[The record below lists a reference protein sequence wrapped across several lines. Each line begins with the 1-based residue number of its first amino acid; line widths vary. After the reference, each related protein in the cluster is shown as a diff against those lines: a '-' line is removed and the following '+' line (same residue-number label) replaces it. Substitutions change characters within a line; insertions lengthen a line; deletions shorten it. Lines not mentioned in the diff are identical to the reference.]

1 MRVICKLI
9 SLAISL
15 SLHIIFTY
23 YIFIFTYYIYF
34 YMATA
39 IPSLIPTFGA
49 ALSIAGI
56 IFQIGKHTEK
66 LDSIG
71 FQVDALEKKDDGYNI
86 FLNNIHTKLLLSEEK
101 LKNIESDVKYIKGRI
116 IK

>member
-1 MRVICKLI
+1 
-9 SLAISL
+9 
-15 SLHIIFTY
+15 
-23 YIFIFTYYIYF
+23 
-34 YMATA
+34 MATA

-86 FLNNIHTKLLLSEEK
+86 FLNN
-101 LKNIESDVKYIKGRI
+101 G
-116 IK
+116 